1 MENWGD
7 WIYANWGMNYNPAM
21 DFIWNETLI
30 LITFESDWKKAKK
43 VLFSIEENILM
54 PLMQGIEPQFRQAKN
69 KYFISYQHLNPT
81 VYTQIKDSGILLT
94 LRYLCPPQKRR
105 DFEQAV
111 IEEILSQF
119 AKHNDIHFAY
129 PTTRFYKANEGAT

>member
-1 MENWGD
+1 
-7 WIYANWGMNYNPAM
+7 
-21 DFIWNETLI
+21 
-30 LITFESDWKKAKK
+30 
-43 VLFSIEENILM
+43 M

-69 KYFISYQHLNPT
+69 KYFITYQHLLNPT

-119 AKHNDIHFAY
+119 AKYDDINFAY